1 MKTNSLFKRLV
12 SMLIVVLMICT
23 VFPVTA
29 LAEDGVP
36 NKPTDNRIK
45 NLLAVKIYCTNVEG
59 GDHESYSLLNDTY
72 QIGEVTGNE
81 TDGYTCTVT
90 INSDQYIL
98 KYSNTRWPRPIAHEL
113 AEGESQ
119 SKTVTLVYEQKW
131 IWDIYPIMG
140 HWDFVWDLPESSNG
154 TIRFD
159 VVHEKTYTLSYNANG
174 GNGAPAEQKTETV
187 DVGQSATLTI
197 SGTKPTKEGYDF
209 KGWAT
214 SETATSA
221 TYQPGNE
228 ITINANTILYAVW
241 EKQPEKVTYTLTY
254 DANGG
259 TGAPSAQSDNST
271 ADSFTFTISATVPTR
286 GGYTF
291 KGWAETANATAAN
304 VGSSYTLYSSDPS
317 KTLYAV
323 WEKTPVTYTLTYDAN
338 GGNGAPSAQ
347 SDKSTAD
354 SFTFTISAT
363 VPTRGGYTFKGWAET
378 ANATAANVGS
388 SYTLYSSDPS
398 KTLYAVWEK
407 NAPTYDEL
415 NRLFGNSAV
424 TILCTNT
431 EAKHNPATYGL
442 LPNSENE
449 NDSYSIS
456 KPQKDEKTGL
466 YTCNITV
473 FADPYVKQYST
484 DIRKEH
490 SLDDDK
496 SKTITLIYV
505 DNNDYKGWVVETPVE
520 RSTAPAFTGVTF
532 NVVCKETPVTTYT
545 VTYKDGVGGKVFKDD
560 VHTVKSGATTPAF
573 VGGIPTRPGYVFV
586 GWTPA
591 VSGTVTGDA
600 TYTATWRK
608 VKDTTVIEIGGG
620 NSSSSSSKEEN
631 PNTGAPVFVGVS
643 VGALAA
649 AK

>member
-323 WEKTPVTYTLTYDAN
+323 WEK
-338 GGNGAPSAQ
+338 
-347 SDKSTAD
+347 
-354 SFTFTISAT
+354 
-363 VPTRGGYTFKGWAET
+363 
-378 ANATAANVGS
+378 
-388 SYTLYSSDPS
+388 
-398 KTLYAVWEK
+398 